1 MYSPAIPFLWYFDE
15 LKCYVLKIL
24 IKKKKKQPTNPKNQS
39 PPKKQRDN
47 AEISVT
53 VIYNLSSNITDEH
66 FAVKNQTLFHHFA
79 HTHSSCDQKDG
90 FPFCLFC
97 FVWIWFFNS
106 ITVKDGQNCL
116 LKGGT
121 EIILHRISF
130 LGMLSSVDQIVKKAQ
145 NSVKFQSAFHDQI

>member
-24 IKKKKKQPTNPKNQS
+24 IKKKKQPTNPKNQS

-66 FAVKNQTLFHHFA
+66 FAVKIRL
-79 HTHSSCDQKDG
+79 
-90 FPFCLFC
+90 C
-97 FVWIWFFNS
+97 F
-106 ITVKDGQNCL
+106 
-116 LKGGT
+116 
-121 EIILHRISF
+121 IILHIGILHVIRRMGFHSACSVLFGFGF
-130 LGMLSSVDQIVKKAQ
+130 LIQL
-145 NSVKFQSAFHDQI
+145 QSKMARTAS